1 MADNRFLNEP
11 RAQRTPPEELSHDE
25 AAGEVEE
32 LREAIEH
39 YSRAYYMRG
48 ESLVSDATWDRLFA
62 RLQRIEERHEDL
74 RDPASPTHRVG
85 APPVDELA
93 SVDHVAPMLS
103 LHAVLEAD
111 DARSLFSSIA
121 RSAEVETPLVAEP
134 KIDGLSLEVVY
145 ERGVFARAVTRGDGR
160 TGDDVSANAKTI
172 RSLPLRLMGEPPG
185 DLAVRGEVVLRRDE
199 FIALNRRRVERGEQP
214 FANPRNAAAGAIRQ
228 LDSRIVAEVPLDFI
242 AYDIL
247 HSSDNDPR
255 THTEEL
261 ERLSEL
267 GFFTSQYNRRI
278 ADFGELEEYYRRLLD
293 DRDDLPIEL
302 DGVVAKLNDLA
313 AREGMG
319 VRDRSPRWAFA
330 WKFPPRE
337 ERTRVRAI
345 TVQVGR
351 TGKLTPVALLD
362 PVEIGGVTVSR
373 VSLHNADEVARHDV
387 RVGDLV
393 RVERA
398 GDVIPHLVE
407 RIGES
412 GREREDPF
420 EMPDRC
426 PVCETEVVRDGAYH
440 RCPNGLACPVQLAR
454 AIEHYGSREALDVD
468 HLGEETANRLVSS
481 GLVSDL
487 ADLYTLNEDD
497 VASLEGFASRSAAQL
512 VHAIDAKRNP
522 PLDRFVY
529 ALGIPGVGRRLAR
542 TLAFAFGSLEALR
555 DAGEEE
561 LRGVRDL
568 GEQTAASVAAFFA
581 DERTAA
587 TIDRLRERG
596 VNPQPARG
604 PASEREATLDGVT
617 VVVTGT
623 LEGFTR
629 DEAKSE
635 IELRGGR
642 ATSSVSGETD
652 YLVVGENP
660 GSKLDQAREQGVPVI
675 SEAQFRELLAGR
687 RPER

>member
-1 MADNRFLNEP
+1 MADDRF
-11 RAQRTPPEELSHDE
+11 EELSHDE
-25 AAGEVEE
+25 AADAVEE
-32 LREAIEH
+32 LRDAIER
-39 YSRAYYMRG
+39 YNRAYYTRG

-62 RLQRIEERHEDL
+62 RLRAIEERYEDL

-103 LHAVLEAD
+103 LHAVLDVD
-111 DARSLFSSIA
+111 DARSLFATIA
-121 RSAEVETPLVAEP
+121 RATEVEVPLVAEP

-145 ERGVFARAVTRGDGR
+145 ESGVFARAVTRGDGT
-160 TGDDVSANAKTI
+160 TGDDVSMNAKTI
-172 RSLPLRLMGEPPG
+172 RSLPLRLGGEPPAE
-185 DLAVRGEVVLRRDE
+185 LAVRGEVVLRRDA
-199 FIALNRRRVERGEQP
+199 FVALNRRRVERGDEP

-228 LDSRIVAEVPLDFI
+228 LDSRIVADVPLDLI

-247 HSSDNDPR
+247 DSSDTQLR

-261 ERLSEL
+261 ERLSGL
-267 GFFTSQYNRRI
+267 GFLTSRYNREI
-278 ADFGELEEYYRRLLD
+278 TDFDDLEKYYRRMLD

-302 DGVVAKLNDLA
+302 DGIVAKQNDLE
-313 AREGMG
+313 ARQSMG

-337 ERTRVRAI
+337 ERTRVREIA
-345 TVQVGR
+345 VQVGR

-362 PVEIGGVTVSR
+362 PVQIGGVTVSR

-393 RVERA
+393 RIERA

-412 GREREDPF
+412 EREREEPF
-420 EMPDRC
+420 EMPGRC
-426 PVCETEVVRDGAYH
+426 PVCDTEVVRDGAYH

-454 AIEHYGSREALDVD
+454 AIEHYGSRAALDID

-487 ADLYTLNEDD
+487 ADLYTLTEDD
-497 VASLEGFASRSAAQL
+497 VASLDGFARRSAGQL
-512 VHAIDAKRNP
+512 VHAIEARRKP
-522 PLDRFVY
+522 TLDRFVY
-529 ALGIPGVGRRLAR
+529 ALGIPGVGRHLAR
-542 TLAFAFGSLEALR
+542 TLANEFGSLEALR
-555 DAGEEE
+555 EAREEE
-561 LRGVRDL
+561 LLGVTDL
-568 GEQTAASVAAFFA
+568 GDQTSTSVAAFFA
-581 DERTAA
+581 DDRTAA
-587 TIDRLRERG
+587 SIDRLLELG
-596 VNPQPARG
+596 VDPQPAGGRG
-604 PASEREATLDGVT
+604 SQRDATLDGIT

-623 LEGFTR
+623 LEGFSR
-629 DEAKSE
+629 DKAKTA

-660 GSKLDQAREQGVPVI
+660 GSKLDQAREHGVPAI
-675 SEAQFRELLAGR
+675 DEAQFRELLAGN
-687 RPER
+687 RPESPE